1 MPRILVINNIY
12 VLIDF
17 LNAKNKIERVFLIF
31 SFFLV
36 SNEIKLVLVKNRIG
50 PSFFPKKSC
59 LNTAQI
65 VNNKKK

>member
-1 MPRILVINNIY
+1 MPRILVINNKY
-12 VLIDF
+12 VLIDL

-36 SNEIKLVLVKNRIG
+36 SNEIKLGLVKIRIG
-50 PSFFPKKSC
+50 PSFFPKKSG

-65 VNNKKK
+65 VNIKKK

>member
-1 MPRILVINNIY
+1 VPRILVINNIY

-50 PSFFPKKSC
+50 PSFFPKKKW
-59 LNTAQI
+59 LKYGPNRKQQ
-65 VNNKKK
+65 KK